1 MGTADTQ
8 RNALTATELL
18 HLANRVQTEELISC
32 LFTQGAVECGNPQ
45 LRSFFAH
52 QAERNGERLEDLTKL
67 LQSYAGISR

>member
-1 MGTADTQ
+1 MGTAESQ

-18 HLANRVQTEELISC
+18 HLTNRVQTEELLTC
-32 LFTQGAVECGNPQ
+32 LFTQGAVECEQQQ

-67 LQSYAGISR
+67 LQSYAGYSR